1 VESEFAPPAGKR
13 RGIKPTTWIAIV
25 FVVLVLGT
33 VALSTFKSQPYR
45 CRVCITFNGR
55 SDCRNGAA
63 QTREEAQRTAIM
75 TTCAQLASGVTDSN
89 QCENT
94 PPTSVEWLP

>member
-1 VESEFAPPAGKR
+1 M
-13 RGIKPTTWIAIV
+13 KPTTWIAIA

-45 CRVCITFNGR
+45 CRVCITFNG
-55 SDCRNGAA
+55 STDCRVGAA
-63 QTREEAQRTAIM
+63 QTRMEAQRTA
-75 TTCAQLASGVTDSN
+75 TTSACAQLSGGVTMTN

-94 PPTSVEWLP
+94 PPASVEWLP

>member
-1 VESEFAPPAGKR
+1 M
-13 RGIKPTTWIAIV
+13 KPTTWIAIV

-63 QTREEAQRTAIM
+63 QTREEAQRTA
-75 TTCAQLASGVTDSN
+75 TYHLRATGRRGHRPN